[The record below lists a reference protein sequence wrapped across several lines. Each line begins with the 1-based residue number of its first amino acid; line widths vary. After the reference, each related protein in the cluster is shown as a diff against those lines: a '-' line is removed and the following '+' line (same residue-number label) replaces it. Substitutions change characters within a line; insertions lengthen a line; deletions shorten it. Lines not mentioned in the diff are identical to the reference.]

1 MPNLYI
7 ISGCNGSGKTTA
19 SYSLLP
25 QMLGCHE
32 FVNSD
37 EFAKSI
43 SPFDPSAAAV
53 GASRVMLQKI
63 NYMLER
69 ERNFGIETTLA
80 TRTLTRILEQARKQ
94 GYRITIIYLWLESP
108 ELAIKRIRNRVQAG
122 GHNITD
128 DTVQRRYRTG
138 LQYFF
143 DTYKEMA
150 DRWVLGDNT
159 QTPFSVIAEGSRE
172 VTIIRNKKKYEQIL
186 EKLNDTE

>member
-43 SPFDPSAAAV
+43 SPFDPSTAAV

-69 ERNFGIETTLA
+69 ERDFGIETTLA

-159 QTPFSVIAEGSRE
+159 QTPFSVIAEGSRGL
-172 VTIIRNKKKYEQIL
+172 TIIRNKKKYEQIL